1 MQYWLCNTLSEYL
14 LLTTFMLSRD
24 ISNFN
29 DDANQL
35 HKTFYPV
42 IDMDGYISVILL
54 VFKIVWKF
62 NCAILLL
69 RTFQLR
75 RVIVFLL
82 NYEYVPYVNIK

>member
-14 LLTTFMLSRD
+14 LLTTF
-24 ISNFN
+24 INVN
-29 DDANQL
+29 DDANKS

-42 IDMDGYISVILL
+42 IDMDGYISVISL

-82 NYEYVPYVNIK
+82 TYEYVPYINIK